1 MIPELMEFSKDLC
14 SLAQFGELH
23 FTWHFLDNTMLQSV
37 DPCQDEHRSPFCLLM
52 KREASKIQLRR
63 CIHEHHEKEF
73 RLALKERRP
82 FIAHCHAGATELI
95 VPIFVREEFLG
106 ILCAGTFFNPAHN
119 GYRDSGEERRKL
131 PCISEERLRNLGV
144 LITAMAGKFL
154 KKMELP
160 SVRNPLLRQVLSHD
174 LRIVRAVIYLRR
186 HYAAPVQAEDVA
198 ADIHLCV
205 SHFLH
210 IFPKETGYTF
220 SDFLQRLRVE
230 SARKLV
236 EGTDIPLSEI
246 AEVCGIRY
254 QSRMGVLFR
263 RYLGIS
269 PRGLRRKTAAKVSL
283 CNGSGI
289 RSGRC
294 RTSS

>member
-1 MIPELMEFSKDLC
+1 MIPELMEFSKDLR
-14 SLAQFGELH
+14 SLAQFSELH
-23 FTWHFLDNTMLQSV
+23 FTWHFLDNSMLQSV
-37 DPCQDEHRSPFCLLM
+37 DSTQTEHKSPFCLQL

-73 RLALKERRP
+73 RLALKERCP
-82 FIAHCHAGATELI
+82 FVIHCHAGATELI

-106 ILCAGTFFNPAHN
+106 ILCAGTFFNPAHS

-144 LITAMAGKFL
+144 LITAMAGRYL
-154 KKMELP
+154 EKMELP
-160 SVRNPLLRQVLSHD
+160 SVRNPLLRQMLSHD

-186 HYAAPVQAEDVA
+186 HYAEPVQAEDVA
-198 ADIHLCV
+198 ADIHLCA

-210 IFPKETGYTF
+210 IFPKETGYPF

-246 AEVCGIRY
+246 AEMCGIRY

-263 RYLGIS
+263 RYLGTS
-269 PRGLRRKTAAKVSL
+269 PRDLRRKTTAK
-283 CNGSGI
+283 SGI
-289 RSGRC
+289 RAGSP
-294 RTSS
+294 RTAS